1 MKKLFGLILCIVMAF
16 SAFAMSG
23 CADNSVG
30 EAWNVKPYTFDGE
43 NGEAV
48 LQRVGFSITRQSAN
62 LAFVWINV
70 ESIKGSSVEVT
81 FQKYTTV
88 TSDGGK
94 AEISPT
100 SGTIVGGSA
109 RTITSEQVSE
119 ANSNSKGWIKVNAT
133 AWNQSY
139 TSVVM
144 SVAGNIVIREVVFV
158 DMDGKRLSVSID
170 KAYIVVE
177 YESGKL
183 RHETFTASS
192 LSTITDAK
200 YGLPTALVDSQESF
214 DTKDEK

>member
-1 MKKLFGLILCIVMAF
+1 MAF
-16 SAFAMSG
+16 SALAMSG

-30 EAWNVKPYTFDGE
+30 EAWEVKPYTFDGE
-43 NGEAV
+43 NGDAV
-48 LQRVGFSITRQSAN
+48 AQRVGFSVTRKSAN

-70 ESIKGSSVEVT
+70 ESIKGSSVEIT
-81 FQKYTTV
+81 FQKYTTT

-100 SGTIVGGSA
+100 AGTVLGGAS
-109 RTITSEQVSE
+109 RTITAEQVRE

-139 TSVVM
+139 TSVLL
-144 SVAGNIVIREVVFV
+144 SLDGNIVIREVVFV
-158 DMDGKRLSVSID
+158 DMDGERLDATID

-177 YESGKL
+177 FESGKI
-183 RHETFTASS
+183 RHETFTSAS

-214 DTKDEK
+214 DLKDEK